1 MTTLP
6 AKYYNDANTTEKYG
20 PLQTKFGKMAYGQFD
35 PKGFGNFDPSTGI
48 IGGNY
53 GPYPDSSMQMTGG
66 AAATGGNIV
75 TPAGQVF
82 KLMNTQPAPVYVSA
96 ATGMMAPASHVKSKS
111 KSKKKSSRRKSSGR
125 SKSVTRRHV
134 SASGRYTKKSTKSRR
149 A

>member
-6 AKYYNDANTTEKYG
+6 ANYFSEKSTTEKYG

-82 KLMNTQPAPVYVSA
+82 KLMNTRPAPVYVSA
-96 ATGMMAPASHVKSKS
+96 TGMAPTPVPATKSN
-111 KSKKKSSRRKSSGR
+111 SKKKSSRSKSKSSR
-125 SKSVTRRHV
+125 SKSLTRRTT
-134 SASGRYTKKSTKSRR
+134 SSSGRYTKKSSRNR
-149 A
+149 RM